1 MHGQTTLKKV
11 KQLKH
16 KGRRSVVV
24 EMHTDLFGVACY
36 VTQRR

>member
-1 MHGQTTLKKV
+1 MNEKE

-24 EMHTDLFGVACY
+24 EMHADLFGVACHA
-36 VTQRR
+36 T

>member
-1 MHGQTTLKKV
+1 MSEKE

-24 EMHTDLFGVACY
+24 EMHADLFGMVCY
-36 VTQRR
+36 AT

>member
-1 MHGQTTLKKV
+1 MSEKE

-24 EMHTDLFGVACY
+24 EMYADLFGVTCY
-36 VTQRR
+36 DLQRQ